1 MNRSATPDVLAT
13 FLVERYWPG
22 IDLATLRPVL
32 ERLDAVARAMT
43 ADGTPVEHVGSILMP
58 VDEVVVSL
66 ISARD
71 EALVRELNERAE
83 LPVDRITVAISLA
96 TTVPGPAGGVSS

>member
-1 MNRSATPDVLAT
+1 MDQPAEPDPLAT

-32 ERLDAVARAMT
+32 GRLDAAAQAMRAEG
-43 ADGTPVEHVGSILMP
+43 APVEHVGSILMP
-58 VDEVVVSL
+58 VDEVVFSL

-71 EALVRELNERAE
+71 EALVRELNERAG
-83 LPVDRITVAISLA
+83 LPVDRITVAISLSS
-96 TTVPGPAGGVSS
+96 TPHPAGGVPS